1 MLSVKEAKYLKNF
14 EIEVTF
20 SDGRIGRAD
29 LSELVYRDPRSVF
42 APLKDKE
49 FFKGFTVDYTIRWGE
64 EIDLAPEF
72 LYFKAFE
79 NLQELQDRFKKW
91 GYVA

>member
-1 MLSVKEAKYLKNF
+1 MLSVTDAKYLKDF
-14 EIEVTF
+14 EVEVTF
-20 SDGRIGRAD
+20 SDGRIGRVD
-29 LSELVYRDPRSVF
+29 LSELVHKDSRSVF
-42 APLKDKE
+42 APLRDKE
-49 FFKGFTVDYTIRWGE
+49 FFKNFTVDYTIHWGE

-79 NLQELQDRFKKW
+79 KLEELHDRFKKW